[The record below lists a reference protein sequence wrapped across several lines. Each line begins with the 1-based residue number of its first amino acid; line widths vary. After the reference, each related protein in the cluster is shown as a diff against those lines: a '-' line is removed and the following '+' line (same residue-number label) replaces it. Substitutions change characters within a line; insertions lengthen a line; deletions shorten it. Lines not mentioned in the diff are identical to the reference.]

1 VRGVEPFIACAV
13 NVTKAPDATDVTGL
27 PEEVIAMVVEVDA
40 GGAVELPTDTVRGAL
55 DESEPE
61 VPVIVTG
68 ADPADAVLLAVSV
81 RMLDPGVIGLA
92 EKVAVTPLGSP
103 VADKVTLP
111 SNAFDGVTI
120 TVDFPAPPG
129 TRLIVPGAA
138 ASAKPGVLTVRSNVV
153 VSVRPP
159 ETPVTVIN
167 CVPGVAEALAVSV
180 SVLLVVDELGENDAV
195 TPFGKPEAE
204 KLTLPVNP
212 YWGLT
217 LMLNVPEVPGFN
229 EYVLADTYKEKL
241 GP

>member
-1 VRGVEPFIACAV
+1 
-13 NVTKAPDATDVTGL
+13 
-27 PEEVIAMVVEVDA
+27 
-40 GGAVELPTDTVRGAL
+40 
-55 DESEPE
+55 
-61 VPVIVTG
+61 
-68 ADPADAVLLAVSV
+68 
-81 RMLDPGVIGLA
+81 
-92 EKVAVTPLGSP
+92 
-103 VADKVTLP
+103 
-111 SNAFDGVTI
+111 
-120 TVDFPAPPG
+120 
-129 TRLIVPGAA
+129 
-138 ASAKPGVLTVRSNVV
+138 VV